1 MKELAQSYGFEFPYL
16 FDESQEVAISFRA
29 ACTPDFFLFDANLE
43 LFIGVDTIHQDLA
56 LNILLQEMI

>member
-29 ACTPDFFLFDANLE
+29 ACTPDFFFLTLIWNCST
-43 LFIGVDTIHQDLA
+43 GVDTIHQDLA